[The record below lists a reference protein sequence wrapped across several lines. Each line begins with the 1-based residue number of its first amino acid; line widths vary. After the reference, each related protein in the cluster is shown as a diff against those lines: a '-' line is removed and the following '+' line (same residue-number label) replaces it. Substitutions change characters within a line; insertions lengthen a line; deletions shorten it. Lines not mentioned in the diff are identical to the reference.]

1 MHRRAIPIILGTLV
15 LNTGI
20 AVMLV
25 ALGLSEPFSM
35 AFVQSQSIGLTI
47 SALCW
52 GVTPWVERA
61 EGAPGVALPLY
72 AGAIVVGSTAG
83 ALLARVA
90 TDAIFGIPD
99 VAAATHGLAG
109 RAGLRTLLLAL
120 LAGTLVTLF
129 IYGRHRLRHAQTSA
143 QAERWRA
150 VAADRSAAQAQ
161 LQALRAQVEPH
172 FLFNTLANVSA
183 LIDRDPAAARALV
196 DDLARHLRSTLRHA
210 RAEATT
216 LGEELDVTASL
227 LGIMK
232 RRLGDRLEWRFDVP
246 DTLRALPVAPM
257 LVQPLVENAVKH
269 GIEPSTRGGT
279 ITVRAQHDG
288 DGLLTV
294 EVADTG
300 VGLSAGGETD
310 PRGNEGGAMSGSMGG
325 SMGEAADGQRAG
337 GTGLANLGER
347 LRAIYGPGA
356 RLALSDNRP
365 CGTIARLT
373 LPPLA
378 AGPSA

>member
-1 MHRRAIPIILGTLV
+1 MLRRASLIVLGTLA

-47 SALCW
+47 SAFCW

-72 AGAIVVGSTAG
+72 GGAIVVGSTAG
-83 ALLARVA
+83 ALLSRML
-90 TDAIFGIPD
+90 TDTLFGSPAAD
-99 VAAATHGLAG
+99 AATHGLAG
-109 RAGLRTLLLAL
+109 RAGLRMLLLAL

-129 IYGRHRLRHAQTSA
+129 IYGRHRLRHARTAA

-210 RAEATT
+210 RADATT

-227 LGIMK
+227 LGIMQ

-246 DTLRALPVAPM
+246 DALRAMAVAPM

-279 ITVRAQHDG
+279 ITVRAQHG
-288 DGLLTV
+288 VDGLLTV

-300 VGLSAGGETD
+300 VGLSAGGEPD
-310 PRGNEGGAMSGSMGG
+310 RREHARASAAGADAG
-325 SMGEAADGQRAG
+325 DVQLG

-347 LRAIYGPGA
+347 LRAIYGPAA

-365 CGTIARLT
+365 CGTIATLT

-378 AGPSA
+378 PVPPA